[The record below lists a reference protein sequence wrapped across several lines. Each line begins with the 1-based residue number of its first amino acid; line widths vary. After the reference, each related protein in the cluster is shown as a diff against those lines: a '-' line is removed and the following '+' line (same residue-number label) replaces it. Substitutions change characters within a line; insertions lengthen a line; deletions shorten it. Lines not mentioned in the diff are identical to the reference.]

1 MTIRLSITIKS
12 VTRMYGTVQSQLSGI
27 TSSRHIPKRSQ
38 PCMLKCGQRS
48 CSLMKNVS
56 ASSTPNREMPGVKR
70 STMRTAGTSMSVHY
84 SMKGMDHTCMLPREA
99 ARCTVAG
106 GYTTDS
112 NTWTLNTLPETIRM
126 TSQLC
131 VCTPLQ
137 SGKD

>member
-1 MTIRLSITIKS
+1 MTIRLSITIRS
-12 VTRMYGTVQSQLSGI
+12 VTRTSGTVQSQLSGI
-27 TSSRHIPKRSQ
+27 ISSRHIPKRSQ

-106 GYTTDS
+106 GCTTDS
-112 NTWTLNTLPETIRM
+112 NTWTLSILPATTRM
-126 TSQLC
+126 TSQPFDSI
-131 VCTPLQ
+131 PLQ
-137 SGKD
+137 NGKE